1 MQFWTLG
8 VSAPRRAAEFGRHAE
23 DAGWHGMLVVDSQN
37 LSGDS
42 YVALASAAIA
52 TSNLGLGPGV
62 TNSVTRHAAV
72 TASAIASIQKLSD
85 GRAVL
90 GIGRGDSALAHV
102 GRAPARL
109 GPFETYLKNVQTYL
123 SGGEVAFEACAIDD
137 SVAPD
142 VEALE
147 LADTPSTSTIGW
159 LRQDPKVPVEVAAT
173 GPKVIGIA
181 ARHAERVMFTVGA
194 DVERLRWGIET
205 AEAAARDVNR
215 DVSDLAFGAYVNIVC
230 HSNLETAHKLARGG
244 ATLFARFS
252 VMHGGISGPVDAM
265 QTEVLNSIHERY
277 DMKGHGRGDS
287 QQTSA
292 VTPEFI
298 DRFAIVGDPAQCVD
312 RLQELRELGLDRLA
326 VNGPT
331 FSAQSEEGKEASEL
345 FETQVLPRF
354 V

>member
-109 GPFETYLKNVQTYL
+109 GTFETYLKNVQTYL
-123 SGGEVAFEACAIDD
+123 SGGEVAFEDCAIDD
-137 SVAPD
+137 SIAPD
-142 VEALE
+142 IEALE
-147 LADTPSTSTIGW
+147 LADTPSTSMIGW
-159 LRQDPKVPVEVAAT
+159 LRQDPKVPVE
-173 GPKVIGIA
+173 
-181 ARHAERVMFTVGA
+181 
-194 DVERLRWGIET
+194 
-205 AEAAARDVNR
+205 
-215 DVSDLAFGAYVNIVC
+215 
-230 HSNLETAHKLARGG
+230 
-244 ATLFARFS
+244 
-252 VMHGGISGPVDAM
+252 
-265 QTEVLNSIHERY
+265 
-277 DMKGHGRGDS
+277 
-287 QQTSA
+287 
-292 VTPEFI
+292 
-298 DRFAIVGDPAQCVD
+298 
-312 RLQELRELGLDRLA
+312 
-326 VNGPT
+326 
-331 FSAQSEEGKEASEL
+331 
-345 FETQVLPRF
+345 
-354 V
+354 

>member
-1 MQFWTLG
+1 
-8 VSAPRRAAEFGRHAE
+8 
-23 DAGWHGMLVVDSQN
+23 
-37 LSGDS
+37 
-42 YVALASAAIA
+42 
-52 TSNLGLGPGV
+52 
-62 TNSVTRHAAV
+62 
-72 TASAIASIQKLSD
+72 
-85 GRAVL
+85 
-90 GIGRGDSALAHV
+90 
-102 GRAPARL
+102 
-109 GPFETYLKNVQTYL
+109 
-123 SGGEVAFEACAIDD
+123 
-137 SVAPD
+137 
-142 VEALE
+142 
-147 LADTPSTSTIGW
+147 
-159 LRQDPKVPVEVAAT
+159 
-173 GPKVIGIA
+173 
-181 ARHAERVMFTVGA
+181 MFTVGA

-215 DVSDLAFGAYVNIVC
+215 DLDDLAFGAYVNIVC

-265 QTEVLNSIHERY
+265 QAEVLNSIHERY

-312 RLQELRELGLDRLA
+312 RLQELKELGLDRLA
-326 VNGPT
+326 VSGPT

-354 V
+354 A